1 MEEASVPRS
10 DGPDAKQRILRAA
23 SELIASDGIDE
34 VRIARV
40 ANRARASTALVHH
53 YFSTREELL
62 EQALLHSFEKVGEE
76 RFAESGGEAP
86 TATAALAEAIEECL
100 PRPGALERDWVL
112 WVELW
117 LRAAREPDLRP
128 LAATLYARYHEW
140 LEEVMKR
147 GIDSGEFTAPDDL
160 RALTDR
166 TMALLDGLGLR
177 ALLHDPTMD
186 IDAARSQVADFIAPQ
201 LGLDPAALLAKAS

>member
-1 MEEASVPRS
+1 MAER
-10 DGPDAKQRILRAA
+10 DARERILEAA
-23 SELIASDGIDE
+23 CDLIAADGIDD

-40 ANRARASTALVHH
+40 AMKARASTALVHH

-62 EQALLHSFEKVGEE
+62 EQALLHSFDKAGDE
-76 RFAESGGEAP
+76 RFAEADGEASN
-86 TATAALAEAIEECL
+86 ATAALAEAIEDCL
-100 PRPGALERDWVL
+100 PVPGRLERDWVL

-128 LAATLYARYHEW
+128 LAASLYARYHEW
-140 LEEVMKR
+140 LEDVLKR
-147 GIDSGEFTAPDDL
+147 GIDAGEFTAPADL
-160 RALTDR
+160 PALTDR

-186 IDAARSQVADFIAPQ
+186 IDAARAQVADFVAPQ
-201 LGLDPAALLAKAS
+201 LGLDPAALLTNSS

>member
-1 MEEASVPRS
+1 MAER
-10 DGPDAKQRILRAA
+10 DARERILEAA
-23 SELIASDGIDE
+23 CDLIAAEGIDD

-40 ANRARASTALVHH
+40 AMRAGASTALVHH

-62 EQALLHSFEKVGEE
+62 EQALLHSFEQVGDD
-76 RFAESGGEAP
+76 RFAESDGEAP
-86 TATAALAEAIEECL
+86 SATAALAEAIEECL
-100 PRPGALERDWVL
+100 PRPGRFERDWVL

-140 LEEVMKR
+140 LEEVLKR
-147 GIDSGEFTAPDDL
+147 GVESGEFEQPEDL
-160 RALTDR
+160 GALTDR

-177 ALLHDPTMD
+177 ALLRDPTMD
-186 IDAARSQVADFIAPQ
+186 IDAARAQVADFIAPQ
-201 LGLDPAALLAKAS
+201 LGIDPKSLARDVTKS

>member
-1 MEEASVPRS
+1 MADRERARE
-10 DGPDAKQRILRAA
+10 RILEAA
-23 SELIASDGIDE
+23 CDLIAAEGIDD

-40 ANRARASTALVHH
+40 ATRAGASTALVHH
-53 YFSTREELL
+53 CFSTREQLL

-76 RFAESGGEAP
+76 RFAAAGDEAP
-86 TATAALAEAIEECL
+86 SPTAALAEAIDERL
-100 PRPGALERDWVL
+100 PSPGLMERDWVL

-128 LAATLYARYHEW
+128 FAASLYARYHEW
-140 LEEVMKR
+140 LEEVLKR
-147 GIDSGEFTAPDDL
+147 GIDAGEFTVPDDL

-177 ALLHDPTMD
+177 ALLDDPTMD
-186 IDAARSQVADFIAPQ
+186 IDAARSQVVDFLAPR
-201 LGLDPAALLAKAS
+201 LGIDTGALLTQPG

>member
-1 MEEASVPRS
+1 MADRESARE
-10 DGPDAKQRILRAA
+10 RILEAA
-23 SELIASDGIDE
+23 CDLIAAEGIDD

-40 ANRARASTALVHH
+40 AMRAGASTALVHH

-76 RFAESGGEAP
+76 RFAATGGEAP
-86 TATAALAEAIEECL
+86 SATAALAEAIEECL
-100 PRPGALERDWVL
+100 PSPGPMERDWVL

-128 LAATLYARYHEW
+128 FAASLYGRYHDW
-140 LEEVMKR
+140 LEEVLRR
-147 GIDSGEFTAPDDL
+147 GVDAGEFTAPADL

-166 TMALLDGLGLR
+166 TMALLDGLGIR
-177 ALLHDPTMD
+177 ALLHDPTMAL
-186 IDAARSQVADFIAPQ
+186 DAARAQVAEFLAPQ
-201 LGLDPAALLAKAS
+201 LGIDPAALLTQAV

>member
-1 MEEASVPRS
+1 MAERDSASARE
-10 DGPDAKQRILRAA
+10 RILEAA
-23 SELIASDGIDE
+23 CDLIAAEGFDD

-40 ANRARASTALVHH
+40 AMRAGASTALVHH

-62 EQALLHSFEKVGEE
+62 EQAILHSFETVGEE
-76 RFAESGGEAP
+76 RFAEAGGEAP
-86 TATAALAEAIEECL
+86 NATAALAEAIEECL

-128 LAATLYARYHEW
+128 LAASLYARYHEW
-140 LEEVMKR
+140 LEEVLRR
-147 GIDSGEFTAPDDL
+147 GIDTGEFQAPDDVS
-160 RALTDR
+160 ALTDR

-186 IDAARSQVADFIAPQ
+186 IDAARAQVADFLAAQ
-201 LGLDPAALLAKAS
+201 LGIDAAALLAEPA

>member
-1 MEEASVPRS
+1 MAER
-10 DGPDAKQRILRAA
+10 DARERILEAA
-23 SELIASDGIDE
+23 CDLIAADGIDD

-40 ANRARASTALVHH
+40 AMRAGASTALVHH

-62 EQALLHSFEKVGEE
+62 EQALLHSFEMAGDE
-76 RFAESGGEAP
+76 RFAEGE
-86 TATAALAEAIEECL
+86 ATAAPAEAIEECL
-100 PRPGALERDWVL
+100 PVAGRLERDWVL

-128 LAATLYARYHEW
+128 LAASLYARYHEW
-140 LEEVMKR
+140 LEDVLKR
-147 GIDSGEFTAPDDL
+147 GIDSGEFTAPADL
-160 RALTDR
+160 PALTDR

-186 IDAARSQVADFIAPQ
+186 IDAARAQVADFVAPQ
-201 LGLDPAALLAKAS
+201 LGLDPAVLLASPA